1 MFFFIIQKTAKTPVI
16 KYRFKVSNETT
27 TRLFIDVVLM
37 TLDMYLPI
45 TCYLSVFIY
54 FFGTFHQDRN
64 VTLVRQFSIMFLFHV
79 SHSNL
84 GVEQKQ
90 DITYN
95 ENNHD
100 TIGMCSCVIKLECL
114 WSRTVA
120 HFTPMFHFYTP
131 WKRQKTP
138 TFIPSENVRKPNGI

>member
-1 MFFFIIQKTAKTPVI
+1 
-16 KYRFKVSNETT
+16 
-27 TRLFIDVVLM
+27 M

-79 SHSNL
+79 SHSNP

-100 TIGMCSCVIKLECL
+100 TIGMRSCVIKLECL

-120 HFTPMFHFYTP
+120 HFTPISIS
-131 WKRQKTP
+131 
-138 TFIPSENVRKPNGI
+138 IPPENVRKHPLLYPLKTSENQMVCSGIEVV